1 MVEPRQVFVV
11 DDDSSARNGL
21 ARLLRTAGHDVR
33 AFASAEEFLDDFDP
47 ETFGC
52 LVLDVRM
59 PGMSGQELQAE
70 LVARGVRLPIIVV
83 SGDDDPTTRRTA
95 HRMNAAAFFRKPV
108 DGSAL
113 LDAIEWA
120 VRWNLANGS
129 AEEIDDDDSSEKNSK
144 NLFESHREHKP

>member
-1 MVEPRQVFVV
+1 MVQPRLVFVV

-21 ARLLRTAGHDVR
+21 TRLLRTAGHDVR
-33 AFASAEEFLDDFDP
+33 AFASAEEFLEAFAP

-70 LVARGVRLPIIVV
+70 LMAHGVRLPIIVV
-83 SGDDDPTTRRTA
+83 SADDDSETRRAA
-95 HRMNAAAFFRKPV
+95 HGMNAAAFFRKPV

-113 LDAIEWA
+113 LDAIDWA
-120 VRWNLANGS
+120 VQRNVAYSNGD
-129 AEEIDDDDSSEKNSK
+129 EPENGESSEMLRQKK
-144 NLFESHREHKP
+144 EHRNEHRH

>member
-1 MVEPRQVFVV
+1 M
-11 DDDSSARNGL
+11 
-21 ARLLRTAGHDVR
+21 RTAGHDVR

-59 PGMSGQELQAE
+59 LGMSGQELQAE

-83 SGDDDPTTRRTA
+83 SADDDPETRRAA

-129 AEEIDDDDSSEKNSK
+129 AEEIKSKESSEERLK
-144 NLFESHREHKP
+144 NLIGNHHEHKP

>member
-83 SGDDDPTTRRTA
+83 SADDDPETRRAA

-120 VRWNLANGS
+120 VRWNLANSNDDGPENGGS
-129 AEEIDDDDSSEKNSK
+129 GETLRQKKEDRNE
-144 NLFESHREHKP
+144 HRN

>member
-1 MVEPRQVFVV
+1 MMKPRLVFVV
-11 DDDSSARNGL
+11 DDDKSARSGI
-21 ARLLRTAGHDVR
+21 ARLLRTAGYDVK
-33 AFASAEEFLDDFDP
+33 AFSSAEEFLDDFHA

-70 LVARGVRLPIIVV
+70 LKARGVRLPIIVV
-83 SGDDDPTTRRTA
+83 SADDDSEIRRSA

-113 LDAIEWA
+113 LDAIDWA
-120 VRWNLANGS
+120 VRGNLANGS
-129 AEEIDDDDSSEKNSK
+129 AEEI
-144 NLFESHREHKP
+144 ESDESGE

>member
-1 MVEPRQVFVV
+1 MVKPRLVFVV
-11 DDDSSARNGL
+11 DDDSSARSGIT
-21 ARLLRTAGHDVR
+21 RLLRTAGHEVR
-33 AFASAEEFLDDFDP
+33 AFASAKEFLDDFDP

-52 LVLDVRM
+52 MVLDARM
-59 PGMSGQELQAE
+59 PGMSGEELQAE
-70 LVARGVRLPIIVV
+70 LKTRGVQLPIIVV

-129 AEEIDDDDSSEKNSK
+129 AEKIENDENSEKRLK
-144 NLFESHREHKP
+144 NPIEGHHEHKP

>member
-1 MVEPRQVFVV
+1 MIKPRLVFVV
-11 DDDSSARNGL
+11 DDDSSARSGI

-52 LVLDVRM
+52 LVLDARM
-59 PGMSGQELQAE
+59 PGMSGEELLAE
-70 LVARGVRLPIIVV
+70 LKTRGVHLPIIAV
-83 SGDDDPTTRRTA
+83 SADDDPETRRAA

-113 LDAIEWA
+113 LDAIDWA
-120 VRWNLANGS
+120 VQLSLSNGS
-129 AEEIDDDDSSEKNSK
+129 HEEIGNGESSETKLKNPVGG
-144 NLFESHREHKP
+144 HHEHKP

>member
-1 MVEPRQVFVV
+1 MMKPRLVFVV
-11 DDDSSARNGL
+11 DDDDSARSGI

-33 AFASAEEFLDDFDP
+33 AFASAEEFLDAFDP

-52 LVLDVRM
+52 MVLDARM
-59 PGMSGQELQAE
+59 PGMSGEELQAE
-70 LVARGVRLPIIVV
+70 LKTRGVQLPIIVV

-129 AEEIDDDDSSEKNSK
+129 AEEIDGDDSSEKNLK
-144 NLFESHREHKP
+144 NLFESHRLHKP

>member
-1 MVEPRQVFVV
+1 MVKPRLVFVV
-11 DDDSSARNGL
+11 DDDKSARSGI
-21 ARLLRTAGHDVR
+21 ARLLRTAGHDAR
-33 AFASAEEFLDDFDP
+33 AFSSAEEFLGAYDP

-52 LVLDVRM
+52 MVLDARM
-59 PGMSGQELQAE
+59 PGMSGEELQAE
-70 LVARGVRLPIIVV
+70 LKARGVRLPIIVI
-83 SGDDDPTTRRTA
+83 SADDDSEIRRSA

-129 AEEIDDDDSSEKNSK
+129 TEETETEESNEKRLK
-144 NLFESHREHKP
+144 NLTGGHHENTP

>member
-1 MVEPRQVFVV
+1 MMKPRVVFVV
-11 DDDSSARNGL
+11 DDDESARSGI

-33 AFASAEEFLDDFDP
+33 AFDSAEEFLDAYDP

-52 LVLDVRM
+52 MVLDARM
-59 PGMSGQELQAE
+59 PGMSGEELHAE
-70 LVARGVRLPIIVV
+70 LKARGVQLPIIVV
-83 SGDDDPTTRRTA
+83 SADDDPETRRAA

-120 VRWNLANGS
+120 VRWNLSNGS
-129 AEEIDDDDSSEKNSK
+129 AEEIENDENSEKSLK
-144 NLFESHREHKP
+144 NPFESHREHKP

>member
-129 AEEIDDDDSSEKNSK
+129 AEKIENDENSEKRLK
-144 NLFESHREHKP
+144 NPIEGLHEHRP

>member
-1 MVEPRQVFVV
+1 MMKPRLVFVV
-11 DDDSSARNGL
+11 DDDRSARSGIT
-21 ARLLRTAGHDVR
+21 RLLRTAGHDVR
-33 AFASAEEFLDDFDP
+33 AFASAEEFLDAFDP

-52 LVLDVRM
+52 MVLDARM
-59 PGMSGQELQAE
+59 PGMSGEELQAE
-70 LVARGVRLPIIVV
+70 LKTRGVQLPIIVV

-129 AEEIDDDDSSEKNSK
+129 AEKIENDENSEKRLK
-144 NLFESHREHKP
+144 NPIEGHHEHKP

>member
-1 MVEPRQVFVV
+1 MIKPRLVFVV
-11 DDDSSARNGL
+11 DDDKSARSGI

-33 AFASAEEFLDDFDP
+33 AFASAEEFLDGFDP

-59 PGMSGQELQAE
+59 PGMSGEELQAE
-70 LVARGVRLPIIVV
+70 LKARGARLPIIVV
-83 SGDDDPTTRRTA
+83 SADDGSETRRTA
-95 HRMNAAAFFRKPV
+95 QKMNAAAFFRKPV

-113 LDAIEWA
+113 LDAIDWA

-129 AEEIDDDDSSEKNSK
+129 HEEIGNGESSETKLKNPVGG
-144 NLFESHREHKP
+144 HHEHTP

>member
-1 MVEPRQVFVV
+1 MIKPRQVFVV

-70 LVARGVRLPIIVV
+70 LAARGVGLPMIVV
-83 SGDDDPTTRRTA
+83 SADDDPETRRAA
-95 HRMNAAAFFRKPV
+95 HRMKAAAFFRKPV

-113 LDAIEWA
+113 LDAIDWA

>member
-1 MVEPRQVFVV
+1 MIKPRLVFVV
-11 DDDSSARNGL
+11 DDDSSARSGI

-52 LVLDVRM
+52 LVLDARM
-59 PGMSGQELQAE
+59 PGMSGEELLAE
-70 LVARGVRLPIIVV
+70 LKTRGVHLPIIAV
-83 SGDDDPTTRRTA
+83 SADDDPETRRAA

-113 LDAIEWA
+113 LDAIDWA
-120 VRWNLANGS
+120 VQLSLTNGDH
-129 AEEIDDDDSSEKNSK
+129 EVIEKG
-144 NLFESHREHKP
+144 ESGETPRQKKEDRNEHTT